1 MRRRRPPTDSSRRSR
16 PGGRGPRG
24 APSHVVLVAM
34 GVGLYLAVL
43 WLGIVVIEDNPLR
56 SAIFAA
62 LIVAIAAAG
71 YVFTRPHAPRD

>member
-1 MRRRRPPTDSSRRSR
+1 MRRRRPPAEPPRRSR

-34 GVGLYLAVL
+34 GIGLYLAVL
-43 WLGIVVIEDNPLR
+43 WLGVVVIEDNPVR
-56 SAIFAA
+56 SALFAA

-71 YVFTRPHAPRD
+71 YVFTRPPTPRE